1 MNRNRLLTAVLGSL
15 LLLGGIGLAQNKQ
28 PAKNVSGARHPNLA
42 AAQTAARNAYN
53 KVVAA
58 QEANEWDLKGHAQKA
73 KELLD
78 QVNNELKLA
87 AEASNARA
95 K

>member
-1 MNRNRLLTAVLGSL
+1 MS
-15 LLLGGIGLAQNKQ
+15 
-28 PAKNVSGARHPNLA
+28 SGARHPNLA
-42 AAQTAARNAYN
+42 KAQTASRNAYN
-53 KVVAA
+53 AVVAA
-58 QEANEWDLKGHAQKA
+58 QQANEWDLKGHAQKA